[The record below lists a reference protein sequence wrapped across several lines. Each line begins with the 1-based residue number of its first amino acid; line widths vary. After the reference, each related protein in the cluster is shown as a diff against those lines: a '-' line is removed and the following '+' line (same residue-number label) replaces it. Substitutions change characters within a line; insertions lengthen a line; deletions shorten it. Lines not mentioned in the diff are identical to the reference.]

1 MSGSIP
7 QTEVCEALLRS
18 LAQADTAAWCF
29 VPVGASV
36 VTWQSQAFRELFASP
51 QPKHHLPIQG
61 ADPALTAATLIS
73 LLDNGQI
80 TETIEVQ
87 GRSWSVQVSVV
98 LDDDGQPFGRLVHL
112 HNQEEVKGSQA
123 LLRASQDAR
132 DKLATLSPREVEVL
146 NLIYEGLTN
155 KAIAARSHIS
165 QKTVE
170 KHRGRISKK
179 LQTTNVAELVRLVA
193 TARMADYAAF
203 PSADVSTPAPQ
214 EEPVLPR

>member
-18 LAQADTAAWCF
+18 LTQADTAAWCF
-29 VPVGASV
+29 VPVGSSV
-36 VTWQSQAFRELFASP
+36 ATWQSEVFRELFASL
-51 QPKHHLPIQG
+51 QPKHDSPVRG
-61 ADPALTAATLIS
+61 SAPAPTVATLIN
-73 LLDNGQI
+73 LLDTGQV
-80 TETIEVQ
+80 TETIELQ
-87 GRSWSVQVSVV
+87 NRSWSVQVSVV
-98 LDDDGQPFGRLVHL
+98 LDDSAQPFGRLIHL
-112 HNQEEVKGSQA
+112 HDLEEMKGSQA
-123 LLRASQDAR
+123 LLRASEDAR
-132 DKLATLSPREVEVL
+132 NKLATLSPREVEVL

-193 TARMADYAAF
+193 TARMADYAVF
-203 PSADVSTPAPQ
+203 PSADAGKSAPH
-214 EEPVLPR
+214 EEPALPR